1 MDEARPVELAINVD
15 RSAAARMIIGLGCG
29 HSAATD
35 QRGIERLPAMVCVER
50 RSVV

>member
-1 MDEARPVELAINVD
+1 MDEARAGEIAIIVD

-35 QRGIERLPAMVCVER
+35 ERGIERPPAMVSVER
-50 RSVV
+50 RSVD